1 VSETRHQS
9 SVVPATATSA
19 AIASMNAPASA
30 PASAHGGSGTSGGAG
45 GGEGR
50 ASGEPVRVL
59 VVDDEA
65 GLRRSLERVLV
76 SRGFVVDVAEDGEQ
90 AIAAVRAH
98 EPEVVLMDIM
108 MPRMGGLEALTHIKK
123 LAPHLEVVMMTAH
136 ADVDTAVAAVKSGAY
151 DFLTKPFA
159 SNDVV
164 ALAVAKAAE
173 HKRLIERARSL
184 EQRLVAH
191 EQFGELI
198 GTSRKMQAVYR
209 LIEGVASAT
218 STVLILGESGTGK
231 ELVARAVH
239 RRSPRAQKPFV
250 PVNCAAIPKELVES
264 ELFGHIKGAFTGA
277 QAARAGLFESANG
290 GTIFLDEIGDL
301 PLTAQVK
308 LLRTLQEGEVKRV
321 GSDETKIVD
330 VRVLAA
336 TNVDLKTK
344 IADGSFRSDLFYR
357 LNVIAI
363 RIPPLRERDDD
374 IALLA
379 QHALQKLAL
388 RMGRPQKTLSPR
400 ALTALREY
408 SWPGNVREL
417 EHALEHAFVLARSE
431 EIGEHDLPFVSAHNS
446 IAPPSSGGPT
456 SGTSPSTFGFD
467 LALEGLNDLP
477 YAEAKRRAM
486 LAFDEGYVK
495 TTLDRAEGNVSSA
508 ARLAGLDRSNFRR
521 LIKKSKSPL

>member
-1 VSETRHQS
+1 MTV
-9 SVVPATATSA
+9 A
-19 AIASMNAPASA
+19 ASA
-30 PASAHGGSGTSGGAG
+30 GTNEVRAAG
-45 GGEGR
+45 N
-50 ASGEPVRVL
+50 AVRVL

-65 GLRRSLERVLV
+65 GLRRSLERVLS
-76 SRGFVVDVAEDGEQ
+76 SRGFIVDVAEDGEQ
-90 AIAAVRAH
+90 AIAAVRER

-108 MPRMGGLEALTHIKK
+108 MPRMSGLEALTHIKK
-123 LAPHLEVVMMTAH
+123 IAPHLEVVMMTAH

-159 SNDVV
+159 SNDAV
-164 ALAVAKAAE
+164 ALAVTKAAE
-173 HKRLIERARSL
+173 HKRLIERAHNL

-231 ELVARAVH
+231 ELVARAIH

-264 ELFGHIKGAFTGA
+264 ELFGHVKGAFTGA
-277 QAARAGLFESANG
+277 QSARAGLFDSANG

-321 GSDETKIVD
+321 GSDETKIID

-363 RIPPLRERDDD
+363 KIPPLRERDDD

-388 RMGRPQKTLSPR
+388 RMGRPQKTLSSR
-400 ALTALREY
+400 ALHALREY
-408 SWPGNVREL
+408 QWPGNVREL
-417 EHALEHAFVLARSE
+417 EHALEHAFVLARSD
-431 EIGEHDLPFVSAHNS
+431 EISEQDLPFVASSHVS
-446 IAPPSSGGPT
+446 MIPPSSGPT
-456 SGTSPSTFGFD
+456 SGTTASFD
-467 LALEGLNDLP
+467 AANEGLNELP

-486 LAFDEGYVK
+486 LAFDESYVK
-495 TTLDRAEGNVSSA
+495 STLERADGNVSSA

-521 LIKKSKSPL
+521 LVKKSKSPL

>member
-1 VSETRHQS
+1 M
-9 SVVPATATSA
+9 SA
-19 AIASMNAPASA
+19 ATTTT
-30 PASAHGGSGTSGGAG
+30 GS
-45 GGEGR
+45 EGR
-50 ASGEPVRVL
+50 AAGDPVRVL

-65 GLRRSLERVLV
+65 GLRRSLERVLS
-76 SRGFVVDVAEDGEQ
+76 SRGFLVDVAEDGEQ
-90 AIAAVRAH
+90 AIAAVRER

-108 MPRMGGLEALTHIKK
+108 MPRMSGLEALTHIKK
-123 LAPHLEVVMMTAH
+123 IAPHLEVVMMTAH

-159 SNDVV
+159 SNDAV
-164 ALAVAKAAE
+164 ALAVMKAAE
-173 HKRLIERARSL
+173 HKRLIERAHNL

-231 ELVARAVH
+231 ELVARAIH

-264 ELFGHIKGAFTGA
+264 ELFGHVKGAFTGA
-277 QAARAGLFESANG
+277 QSARAGLFDSANS

-363 RIPPLRERDDD
+363 KIPPLRERDDD

-379 QHALQKLAL
+379 QHALQKLAT
-388 RMGRPQKTLSPR
+388 RMGRPQKTLSR
-400 ALTALREY
+400 GALQALREY
-408 SWPGNVREL
+408 PWPGNVREL

-431 EIGEHDLPFVSAHNS
+431 EIGEQDLPFVTASHPS
-446 IAPPSSGGPT
+446 IAPPSSGNPT
-456 SGTSPSTFGFD
+456 SGEAPTFEIVGDGSTD
-467 LALEGLNDLP
+467 LPP

-486 LAFDEGYVK
+486 LAFDESYVQA
-495 TTLDRAEGNVSSA
+495 TLKRADGNVSSA

>member
-1 VSETRHQS
+1 MPSGHSASPNSEPM
-9 SVVPATATSA
+9 V
-19 AIASMNAPASA
+19 
-30 PASAHGGSGTSGGAG
+30 
-45 GGEGR
+45 
-50 ASGEPVRVL
+50 SGEPVRVL

-65 GLRRSLERVLV
+65 GLRRSLERVLA
-76 SRGFVVDVAEDGEQ
+76 SRGFLVETAEDGEQ
-90 AIAAVRAH
+90 ALAAVTER

-108 MPRMGGLEALTHIKK
+108 MPRMSGLDALQHIKRG
-123 LAPHLEVVMMTAH
+123 APHIEVVMMTAH

-159 SNDVV
+159 SNDAV

-173 HKRLIERARSL
+173 HKRLLERARTL

-198 GTSRKMQAVYR
+198 GTSSKMQAVYR

-231 ELVARAVH
+231 ELVARAIH
-239 RRSPRAQKPFV
+239 RRSPRTDKPFV

-264 ELFGHIKGAFTGA
+264 ELFGHVKGAFTGA
-277 QAARAGLFESANG
+277 QTARSGLFESANG

-321 GSDETKIVD
+321 GSDDTRIVD

-336 TNVDLKTK
+336 TNVDLKGK
-344 IADGSFRSDLFYR
+344 IADGSFRSDLYYR
-357 LNVIAI
+357 LNVIPI
-363 RIPPLRERDDD
+363 RIPPLRDRDDD
-374 IALLA
+374 VALLA
-379 QHALQKLAL
+379 QHALRKLAL
-388 RMGRPQKTLSPR
+388 RMERPQKKLSAR
-400 ALTALREY
+400 ALAAIRAY

-431 EIGEHDLPFVSAHNS
+431 EITEADLPFAAAHG
-446 IAPPSSGGPT
+446 ASSTTDLGDDDEGEDGAGGE
-456 SGTSPSTFGFD
+456 GGFEGD
-467 LALEGLNDLP
+467 FEGLYELP

-486 LAFDEGYVK
+486 LGFDDAYVK
-495 TTLDRAEGNVSSA
+495 AILAKADGNVSSA

-521 LIKKSKSPL
+521 LVKKSKSPL